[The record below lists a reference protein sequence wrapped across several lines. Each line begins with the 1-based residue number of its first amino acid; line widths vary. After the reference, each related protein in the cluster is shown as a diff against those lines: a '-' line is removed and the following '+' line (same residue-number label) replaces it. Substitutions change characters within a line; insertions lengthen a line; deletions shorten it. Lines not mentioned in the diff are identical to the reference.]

1 MSRLDAD
8 WAKDIGIVGIVK
20 MAEKK
25 VKSYD
30 AVVAPGVIKVTWCM
44 LDGVFSALLGKP
56 KKLTGGC

>member
-1 MSRLDAD
+1 
-8 WAKDIGIVGIVK
+8 